1 MSINPPF
8 YLESHHIMDW
18 CKFAQAHFMKQAK
31 NITYPSL
38 ICCKRT
44 LNYRRGLIAAH
55 KQTHTCMCSITRTGE
70 MTTYSWKPRTHWT
83 SSSTS
88 HILIKSMMFFVQTST
103 PCLPSVFSALAEN
116 LEPQTFFSACLIF
129 LARLIFSADQHVAA
143 CHSGSPEEY
152 EEIFTKV

>member
-1 MSINPPF
+1 
-8 YLESHHIMDW
+8 
-18 CKFAQAHFMKQAK
+18 MKQAK

-44 LNYRRGLIAAH
+44 LNYRRGANSGTQAD
-55 KQTHTCMCSITRTGE
+55 THMHVFNYNNRRNDYIL
-70 MTTYSWKPRTHWT
+70 MKAKN
-83 SSSTS
+83 SSNIIFNLS

-129 LARLIFSADQHVAA
+129 LACLIFSADQHVAA

-152 EEIFTKV
+152 GEIFTKV